1 MVVRP
6 SKGAAPQGTVLAR
19 AVARIV
25 DVGLM
30 AGVSRQALLAAAG
43 VTDEELGDP
52 DARLPVATEIAL
64 WQLIAEHTSDPGF
77 AIQAGAAF
85 RIRAAGLLGYVALFS
100 ATLGD
105 ALRRVQRYGRV
116 LTAAVEFRLHEGLP
130 ELVLATE
137 QPVGG
142 RAQAIAQTYRLAAV
156 LQACRELSGVALVPS
171 EVCFTYPQPPDT
183 AAHRAHFRC
192 PLRFDAPRACLL
204 LRASDLALPI
214 PKADETLAGYLSEYA
229 EQVLQSLTDAST
241 TLGTVRAA
249 IWSLLG
255 SEAPSLERVAA
266 ASDMSSRTL
275 QRRLA
280 EEGTSLTK
288 EIEEVRKVFAKAA
301 LLDPGITIE
310 EISLLLGYAEP
321 STFYRSFKR
330 WTGTTPRRFRERAA

>member
-1 MVVRP
+1 
-6 SKGAAPQGTVLAR
+6 
-19 AVARIV
+19 
-25 DVGLM
+25 
-30 AGVSRQALLAAAG
+30 
-43 VTDEELGDP
+43 
-52 DARLPVATEIAL
+52 
-64 WQLIAEHTSDPGF
+64 
-77 AIQAGAAF
+77 
-85 RIRAAGLLGYVALFS
+85 
-100 ATLGD
+100 
-105 ALRRVQRYGRV
+105 
-116 LTAAVEFRLHEGLP
+116 
-130 ELVLATE
+130 
-137 QPVGG
+137 VGG

-171 EVCFTYPQPPDT
+171 EVCFTHPQPPST

-192 PLRFDAPRACLL
+192 PLRFDAPRASLL
-204 LRASDLALPI
+204 LRASDLALPM

-229 EQVLQSLTDAST
+229 EQVLASLTDAST

-266 ASDMSSRTL
+266 ASGMSSRTL

-280 EEGTSLTK
+280 EEGTSLTR
-288 EIEEVRKVFAKAA
+288 EIEEIRQVFAKAA
-301 LLDPGITIE
+301 LLDPKISIE